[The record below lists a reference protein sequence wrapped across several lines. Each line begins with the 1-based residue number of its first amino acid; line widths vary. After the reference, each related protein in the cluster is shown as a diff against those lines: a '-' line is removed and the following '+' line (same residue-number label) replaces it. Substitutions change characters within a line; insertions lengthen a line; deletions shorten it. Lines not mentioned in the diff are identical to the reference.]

1 MVITVFFSSGYCRT
15 GSSKN
20 ARRPISRIS
29 RLTTAARTGR
39 RTKMSV
45 NERMPGSVRL
55 LGRWRRGD
63 GQGVAAGDGD
73 RRPVLQ
79 LELARAHDEIAGL
92 DAAYQG
98 DVAAEGRPR
107 LDEGLDRLMLGLA
120 VGVLAVL
127 LHHEHRIAVERPV
140 DGGFRDGHHVRLRRH

>member
-1 MVITVFFSSGYCRT
+1 MVITVFFNSGYCRT

-29 RLTTAARTGR
+29 RLTTAASTGR

-63 GQGVAAGDGD
+63 RQGVAAGNRN

-79 LELARAHDEIAGL
+79 LELARAHHPVAGL
-92 DAAYQG
+92 YAAHERDAA
-98 DVAAEGRPR
+98 AERRSR
-107 LDEGLDRLMLGLA
+107 LDEGLDRLVLGLA
-120 VGVLAVL
+120 VGILAVL
-127 LHHEHRIAVERPV
+127 LHHEHRIAVQRPI
-140 DGGFRDGHHVRLRRH
+140 